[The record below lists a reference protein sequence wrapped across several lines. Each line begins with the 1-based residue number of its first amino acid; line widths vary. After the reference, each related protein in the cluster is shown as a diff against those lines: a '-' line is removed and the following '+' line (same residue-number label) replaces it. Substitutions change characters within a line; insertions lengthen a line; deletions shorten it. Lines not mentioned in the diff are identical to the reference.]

1 MLVQYSIENYKSIKD
16 EIILNF
22 RVDKKYEE
30 DKWAI
35 REEGIPPLYKCLG
48 MIGPNASGKS
58 NIMQSFLFALKF
70 IINTI
75 ERKENAKIKIERF
88 QFSEF
93 CMEEPAS
100 FEFIFYQ
107 NKIKYVYGFSVN
119 EDEVVEEYL
128 LGYFSAKPKTLFE
141 RLERQHYEFRGNDV
155 KLQKQIAE
163 KTNANRLYMPVAA
176 EWGYEPLKIVYD
188 WFRFV
193 SRQYEKFD
201 ISSMVEQILQKKE
214 RKDLLLSE
222 LQKADFNITDIY
234 VKKQR
239 MNDRTHDILQKIL
252 SEFAGE
258 MGEAVVPDVSAVV
271 RLVHENRKGE
281 RLDIELGEDSA
292 GTSVIVQNIVELFSL
307 SENGGLMLED
317 ELGKVYHTKLT
328 QHFLEILKSDIV
340 NCGNAQ
346 LLFTSHDTKILNLL
360 NPDQIYLVDKNE
372 DGATCV
378 KLLDDFAIREN
389 ENIELGYLKG
399 RYGSVPYMKG

>member
-1 MLVQYSIENYKSIKD
+1 MLVQYSVENYKSIKD

-88 QFSEF
+88 QFGEF

-176 EWGYEPLKIVYD
+176 EWGYEPLKIVYN

-271 RLVHENRKGE
+271 WLVHENRKGE

>member
-1 MLVQYSIENYKSIKD
+1 MLVQYSVENYKSIKD

-22 RVDKKYEE
+22 RVGKKYEE

-93 CMEEPAS
+93 CMKEPAS

-328 QHFLEILKSDIV
+328 QHFLETLKSDIV

>member
-88 QFSEF
+88 QFGEF

>member
-88 QFSEF
+88 QFGEF

-281 RLDIELGEDSA
+281 KLDIELDEDSA

>member
-1 MLVQYSIENYKSIKD
+1 MLVQYSVENYKSIKD

-88 QFSEF
+88 QFSEL

-239 MNDRTHDILQKIL
+239 MNGRTHDILQKIL

>member
-1 MLVQYSIENYKSIKD
+1 MLVQYSVENYKSIKD

-35 REEGIPPLYKCLG
+35 REEGMPPLYKCLG

-88 QFSEF
+88 QFGEF

>member
-1 MLVQYSIENYKSIKD
+1 MLVQYSVENYKSIKD

-22 RVDKKYEE
+22 RVDKKHKE

-88 QFSEF
+88 QFSES

-163 KTNANRLYMPVAA
+163 KTNSNRLYMPVAA
-176 EWGYEPLKIVYD
+176 EWGYEPLKTVYD

-201 ISSMVEQILQKKE
+201 IGSMVEQILQKKE
-214 RKDLLLSE
+214 RKALLLSE

-239 MNDRTHDILQKIL
+239 MNDRTLDILQKIL

-258 MGEAVVPDVSAVV
+258 MGEAAVPDVNTVV
-271 RLVHENRKGE
+271 WLVHENRKGE

-389 ENIELGYLKG
+389 ENIELGYLRG